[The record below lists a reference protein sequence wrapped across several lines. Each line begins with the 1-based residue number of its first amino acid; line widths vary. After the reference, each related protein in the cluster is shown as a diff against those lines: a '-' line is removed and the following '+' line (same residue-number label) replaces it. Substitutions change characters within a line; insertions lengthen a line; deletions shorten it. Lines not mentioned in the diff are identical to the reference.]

1 MTVQAKRMTLA
12 KRTHKPPIYYRLSEF
27 ELVLQILN
35 DLDELSDEEL
45 ALKEK
50 TQEIIDKIK
59 NSPRRVKENF

>member
-1 MTVQAKRMTLA
+1 MRMTMT
-12 KRTHKPPIYYRLSEF
+12 KQTHKPPIYYRLAEF
-27 ELVLQILN
+27 ELVLNILN

-50 TQEIIDKIK
+50 TSEIIEKIK